1 MNNKLYS
8 EVWDF
13 PEEMRNHMKVC
24 FRKAKNVDSNVEGYN
39 RNQRLQ
45 RTTSLSYPELKRI
58 KNFFD
63 NHKGT
68 NTDAP
73 FILNGEGKM
82 KNFVDSILSNA
93 RNSLAGSDNIRNTTG
108 MVDKNY
114 TRLEDPNINMN
125 ISKDGDHKK
134 SIEKYDLQVTES
146 LRRINNIMKKLL

>member
-24 FRKAKNVDSNVEGYN
+24 FRKVKDADSNVDGYN
-39 RNQRLQ
+39 RNKRLQ

-63 NHKGT
+63 SHKGT

-82 KNFVDSILSNA
+82 KNFVDSILSGA
-93 RNSLAGSDNIRNTTG
+93 RQTLSTSQQIRNNTG
-108 MVDKNY
+108 MQMDRNDVP
-114 TRLEDPNINMN
+114 DPNVNLN
-125 ISKDGDHKK
+125 LSQDTANK
-134 SIEKYDLQVTES
+134 STIEKYDLQVTES
-146 LRRINNIMKKLL
+146 LKRINEIMIKLL